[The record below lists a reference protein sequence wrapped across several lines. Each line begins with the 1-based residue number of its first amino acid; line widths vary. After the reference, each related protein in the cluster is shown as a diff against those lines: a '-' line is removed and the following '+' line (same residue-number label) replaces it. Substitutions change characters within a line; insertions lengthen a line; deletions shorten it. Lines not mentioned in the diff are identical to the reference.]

1 MMIWGKVI
9 GAILGYLVAKG
20 YGAVIGLLI
29 GHMFDIGLNQQW
41 LVESLFTSKAKRE
54 KIQRTFF
61 MTTFAVMG
69 HVAKVGEADKHPS
82 KDELERIMQQLSMT
96 PEMQKLAHKYFE
108 QGKKPNFN
116 LDKTLTQFKKMLR
129 NNKALL
135 KMFIEIQLQAAYM
148 QGVLVDA
155 KRAVLVH
162 TSERLGID
170 RTLFARLNAMHQAE
184 DRFREYLRRHY
195 YEQFQKMRS
204 SSTTNTAYRVLG
216 VDEKASDAEV
226 KKAYRKLISEH
237 HPDRLIAQGLPEE
250 MIKVATEKTQ
260 EIKAAY
266 DAIVEARSK
275 LNL

>member
-9 GAILGYLVAKG
+9 GLILGYLVGKTF
-20 YGAVIGLLI
+20 GAIIGLLI
-29 GHMFDIGLNQQW
+29 GHLFDMGLSQQW
-41 LVESLFTSKAKRE
+41 LIESLFTSKAKRE

-69 HVAKVGEADKHPS
+69 YVAKAGEADKQPS
-82 KDELERIMQQLSMT
+82 KDELEKIMKQLNMSD
-96 PEMQKLAHKYFE
+96 EMQKLAHNFYA
-108 QGKKPNFN
+108 QGRKPDFN
-116 LDKTLTQFKKMLR
+116 LDKTLTKFKKEVR
-129 NNKALL
+129 SNKALL
-135 KMFIEIQLQAAYM
+135 KVFIEIQLQAAYM

-195 YEQFQKMRS
+195 YEQFQKMRNT
-204 SSTTNTAYRVLG
+204 SSTIDAYRVLG
-216 VDEKASDAEV
+216 IDEKATDAQV

-266 DAIVEARSK
+266 DAIVEARGK